1 MSEQHPLGALLR
13 RWSRYAA
20 LSNDDRQAI
29 YDLPFAGRP
38 FSKDAYLVREGQKT
52 SECSLLLKGYA
63 FRHKLLRNG
72 SRQIISIHIPSEFV
86 DLQNG
91 VLDVADHNVQCLN
104 PCEVAIVPRAAL
116 MGVADKRPAIRM
128 AMWIETLLDSS
139 IFREWVVNV
148 GRRDSRARIAHLLC
162 ELAFRLDKIGLNH
175 DGMVDFPLTQEQLAD
190 CTGLTPVHTNRTLQ
204 GLRRD
209 GLIQL
214 NARSLT
220 VLDWDKLKEVG
231 DFDEL
236 YLHHQATMP
245 ASKPEPA
252 KS

>member
-1 MSEQHPLGALLR
+1 MTEPHQLGPLAR
-13 RWSRYAA
+13 RWSKFVAF
-20 LSNDDRQAI
+20 SEDDRLALL
-29 YDLPFAGRP
+29 DLPFTHRP
-38 FSKDAYLVREGQKT
+38 FGKDAYLVREGQKT
-52 SECSLLLKGYA
+52 SECALLLKGYA

-72 SRQIISIHIPSEFV
+72 ARQIISIHIPTEFV

-91 VLDVADHNVQCLN
+91 LLEIADHNVQCLN

-116 MGVADKRPAIRM
+116 MGLADKRPAIRM
-128 AMWIETLLDSS
+128 AMWIETLVDAS

-148 GRRDSRARIAHLLC
+148 GRRDSRTRIAHLLC
-162 ELAFRLDKIGLNH
+162 ELAFRLDKIGMGH

-214 NARSLT
+214 NARSLS
-220 VLDWDKLKEVG
+220 VLDWDKLKEAG

-236 YLHHQATMP
+236 YLHHQGSQMP
-245 ASKPEPA
+245 SEPA
-252 KS
+252 PSLA